1 MKAFFTEV
9 VAPVASHPDV
19 TLCLRFDS
27 EQDGSLADAQHL
39 VDQLSREHLEDT
51 ALLEVVL
58 LSEPMP
64 RNTPQRLGLS
74 VHAWI
79 GDSPSTAFVK
89 AVGAPVFATPQP
101 VLAAWSTLREE
112 LHGWDAPT
120 TQ

>member
-58 LSEPMP
+58 AAEPVH
-64 RNTPQRLGLS
+64 RSGQGGLEGAGR
-74 VHAWI
+74 VFLDEVDVARDPP
-79 GDSPSTAFVK
+79 GPTAD
-89 AVGAPVFATPQP
+89 
-101 VLAAWSTLREE
+101 WRR
-112 LHGWDAPT
+112 PT
-120 TQ
+120 GSS

>member
-1 MKAFFTEV
+1 MNLKEFHLGREPVAV
-9 VAPVASHPDV
+9 VAKLGILQRKPV
-19 TLCLRFDS
+19 
-27 EQDGSLADAQHL
+27 ADAQHL